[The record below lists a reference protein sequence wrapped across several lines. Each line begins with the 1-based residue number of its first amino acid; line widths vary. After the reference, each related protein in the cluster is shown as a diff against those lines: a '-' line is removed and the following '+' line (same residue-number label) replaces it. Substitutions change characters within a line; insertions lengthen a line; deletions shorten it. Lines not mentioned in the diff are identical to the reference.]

1 MKRIL
6 VPLDFSE
13 ESMDALHSAHTLAKT
28 TDSEVMLVH
37 VIEDPTAQSFNTM
50 GIVDYSPMDNV
61 YVVKLMERTKERMDE
76 LVNQSE
82 YSDIVLKYRI
92 EVGHAFEKISHV
104 IAEEKSS
111 LIIMGSKGASGIS
124 NFFIGSVADKVVRTA
139 SCPVITIKGKYDLSK
154 VKSIVFATDLRC
166 EQESIIEEL
175 KIMQKHY
182 DAHLHLVKAYDSE
195 WILEKDV
202 KSRIDEF
209 AEEFNFDNYSTT
221 AVKDSDEVDAILEFA
236 DEIGADMIAMATHQR
251 RGLESLFTGFI
262 SKNVVNKS
270 HKPIWTMAIKNDD

>member
-13 ESMDALHSAHTLAKT
+13 ESMDALHSAHALAKT

-175 KIMQKHY
+175 KTMQKHY